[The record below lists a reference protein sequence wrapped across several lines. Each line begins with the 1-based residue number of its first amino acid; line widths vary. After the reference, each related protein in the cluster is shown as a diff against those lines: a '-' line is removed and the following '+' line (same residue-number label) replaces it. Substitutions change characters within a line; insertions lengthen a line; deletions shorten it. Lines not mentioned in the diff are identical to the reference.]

1 LHRIDYEICP
11 FKIDSVPVGAYSDAA
26 SLKEANE
33 PYTVEA
39 QKRRP
44 KKRSDDYYWQL
55 YFDYRDKAQQD
66 PDGDE
71 PDTSAAEPAAPKA
84 ARNGTSEEPPHPA
97 DMPEHVAGHLS
108 GNGNGNGIHNGNG
121 HSPLSNGA
129 GHTPHNTSTKVD
141 LAVSDGPTVMLFAD
155 AEPAAPSQEEAGPAK
170 VSAGNYNE
178 FEYELIQDQSR
189 LAQVAELLAT
199 EKVLGIDTETTGL
212 DPYNVDLLLLQI
224 STADKVYIV
233 DCKRVVPLALKGV
246 LENPDILKL
255 AQNAKFEYVMLRQQV
270 GITLNG
276 IFDTMLAE
284 RLLTAGI
291 SREISLKAISQ
302 KYIGAVLDKSVRE
315 SFYKLAAVGDAYLAQ
330 EQLHYAARDAFIMI
344 PIWKQML
351 PGLKK
356 QGLLPVADLEF
367 KCIPAV
373 GDMELAG
380 VQIDVTR
387 WRNIIAG
394 VAVQR
399 EKAAEELT
407 ELLAPASM
415 QATMFGVSSINLNSN
430 VQLLEAFN
438 HLGVIMPDTMES
450 TLVKYDHPVVAKLLE
465 YRSHE
470 KTLSAFGENVL
481 GLINPLTGRI
491 HPDFNQYGA
500 DTGRFSCTKPNVQQ
514 IPATSDFRKC
524 FIAAPGYKLVTCD
537 YSQCVSADTWVSTRN
552 GWVWIQDHPD
562 AISKGTSSTVMLTTD
577 RRYRVECTPD
587 HRVLTDKGWRPAQ
600 DLHAG
605 DWVALQGQSAEK
617 PEAFDARSW
626 LMGFWV
632 GDGSLNSSPGSLY
645 FAKGV
650 ETGVEELAGYI
661 EETLGEKPR
670 ETTYSLYV
678 TNQRKTADLYRSLF
692 NKKDLRLP
700 LDRMENIT
708 SFLSGL
714 FDADGTSNRFGV
726 SLSTRFQGLAQDV
739 QLALLPYGIVSTIV
753 SGIAGRNMVPGGK
766 LRYEVRVSDSI
777 SLANFDRFIGFRLS
791 AKRAAF
797 QAYTLREKRDQGN
810 ILPVPVAV
818 MRALGVDRV
827 EYIKNHEQDRPY
839 TRHKLA
845 GLALPELDEYT
856 RYHWDRVESVV
867 ESGRSVEVFDLMD
880 QPEERFV
887 AAGIVVHNCELR
899 VLAELSGDPAFVEA
913 FQSGQDL
920 HTLTAAQMFG
930 VAVADVA
937 KPQRSA
943 AKAINFGLAYGMGPG
958 GLAPRLGVSLD
969 EAKALIS
976 RYFAAYPGIQKWLDK
991 AAKDSVRL
999 GYSVTPLG
1007 RKRFYN
1013 LPDESLKRSSEDDW
1027 RKQIAAIERQGKNSP
1042 IQGCNADMTKL
1053 ALINLRA
1060 ALSGWDARTVNTVHD
1075 EIVVEARED
1084 QAEEVKHLVEA
1095 AMLDAGKAILK
1106 EVPIVAD
1113 AAVADYW
1120 SK

>member
-1 LHRIDYEICP
+1 MTIFCHNCHQWTLLPPDLGAASAAGARPQPTCAHCFAPLPYAESRYGLCTDCGRYHRVDYEICP
-11 FKIDSVPVGAYSDAA
+11 FKVEGALVGADMGIEPTV
-26 SLKEANE
+26 LKEADE

-66 PDGDE
+66 FDNDE
-71 PDTSAAEPAAPKA
+71 LDTTSAEQ
-84 ARNGTSEEPPHPA
+84 TSAGSDRPEEPPHPA
-97 DMPEHVAGHLS
+97 DMPEYAANHTS
-108 GNGNGNGIHNGNG
+108 TNGNGTGARNGNG
-121 HSPLSNGA
+121 HSAHSNGTDPSN
-129 GHTPHNTSTKVD
+129 HVSTKVD
-141 LAVSDGPTVMLFAD
+141 LALSDGPNVMLFAD
-155 AEPAAPSQEEAGPAK
+155 AEPAASVKEDEGPTR

-189 LAQVAELLAT
+189 LAQVAELLTT

-212 DPYNVDLLLLQI
+212 DPYTVDLLLLQI

-233 DCKRVVPLALKGV
+233 DCKRVVPLALKAV
-246 LENPDILKL
+246 LENPEILKI

-291 SREISLKAISQ
+291 SREISLKAIAQ

-315 SFYKLAAVGDAYLAQ
+315 SFYKLAAVGDAYLAP
-330 EQLHYAARDAFIMI
+330 EQLHYAARDAYIMI

-380 VQIDVTR
+380 VQIDVAR
-387 WRNIIAG
+387 WRNIISG

-438 HLGVIMPDTMES
+438 HLGVIMPDTMEA

-481 GLINPLTGRI
+481 SLINPLTGRI

-514 IPATSDFRKC
+514 IPSTSDFRKC

-537 YSQCVSADTWVSTRN
+537 YSQ
-552 GWVWIQDHPD
+552 
-562 AISKGTSSTVMLTTD
+562 
-577 RRYRVECTPD
+577 
-587 HRVLTDKGWRPAQ
+587 
-600 DLHAG
+600 
-605 DWVALQGQSAEK
+605 
-617 PEAFDARSW
+617 
-626 LMGFWV
+626 
-632 GDGSLNSSPGSLY
+632 
-645 FAKGV
+645 
-650 ETGVEELAGYI
+650 
-661 EETLGEKPR
+661 
-670 ETTYSLYV
+670 
-678 TNQRKTADLYRSLF
+678 
-692 NKKDLRLP
+692 
-700 LDRMENIT
+700 
-708 SFLSGL
+708 
-714 FDADGTSNRFGV
+714 
-726 SLSTRFQGLAQDV
+726 
-739 QLALLPYGIVSTIV
+739 
-753 SGIAGRNMVPGGK
+753 
-766 LRYEVRVSDSI
+766 
-777 SLANFDRFIGFRLS
+777 
-791 AKRAAF
+791 
-797 QAYTLREKRDQGN
+797 
-810 ILPVPVAV
+810 
-818 MRALGVDRV
+818 
-827 EYIKNHEQDRPY
+827 
-839 TRHKLA
+839 
-845 GLALPELDEYT
+845 
-856 RYHWDRVESVV
+856 
-867 ESGRSVEVFDLMD
+867 
-880 QPEERFV
+880 
-887 AAGIVVHNCELR
+887 CELR

-930 VAVADVA
+930 VAVEEVA

-991 AAKDSVRL
+991 AAKNSVRL

-1084 QAEEVKHLVEA
+1084 QAEEVKHLVEE